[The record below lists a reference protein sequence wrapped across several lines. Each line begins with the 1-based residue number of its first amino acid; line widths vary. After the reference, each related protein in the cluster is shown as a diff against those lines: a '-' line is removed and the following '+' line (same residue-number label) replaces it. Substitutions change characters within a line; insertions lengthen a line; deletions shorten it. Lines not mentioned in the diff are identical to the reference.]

1 MVQGRYA
8 SKVSFSNYINKKLLC
23 ESSLLKD
30 GTSGTTQEQAEQPR
44 NKRNNPGNKRNKL
57 KNQDLD
63 QLAKLVTRKI
73 DQITRF
79 PGYF

>member
-1 MVQGRYA
+1 MKHT
-8 SKVSFSNYINKKLLC
+8 SKVHKVSNFIRIVC
-23 ESSLLKD
+23 SSLLKD
-30 GTSGTTQEQAEQPR
+30 GTGGTTQEQAEQPR
-44 NKRNNPGNKRNKL
+44 NKWNNPGNKRNKL

-63 QLAKLVTRKI
+63 QLAKPVTRKI